1 MSVLIREVPLRESG
15 HYVGLC
21 QPRSQMLSIYL
32 CFPKM
37 DRDNPNTFL
46 DFLVL
51 HHCFWVNKCLGAIL
65 CLHKI
70 HMLVVQF
77 PVFAPKCLHSV
88 SFLQNYLQPKEHW
101 QIQRLNFFICT
112 FLFLYL
118 CNSNW
123 AHFFYLD
130 DLTSIR
136 RRLEGNWDPDQLW
149 KTGCQV
155 NCLVIQWS
163 MQPASSEAPGSTM
176 TSLTSELC
184 GLVLGEV
191 PWRRPSVRGGGGGS
205 EALRLTWMR
214 PAGNEDKAVNDPF
227 VPRWNE
233 LLENVLVTKTVV
245 WSEWAWWSQEF
256 LKTFI

>member
-1 MSVLIREVPLRESG
+1 MSVLIHEVPLRESG
-15 HYVGLC
+15 HYVGLY
-21 QPRSQMLSIYL
+21 QPQG
-32 CFPKM
+32 
-37 DRDNPNTFL
+37 
-46 DFLVL
+46 V
-51 HHCFWVNKCLGAIL
+51 KCLASI
-65 CLHKI
+65 CAFQKWIEIIQI
-70 HMLVVQF
+70 HFSTSSFYITASELINVSVQF
-77 PVFAPKCLHSV
+77 CVCTKFTCWWFSFQCLHSV
-88 SFLQNYLQPKEHW
+88 SFFQNYLQPKEHW
-101 QIQRLNFFICT
+101 QTKRLNFFTCT

-118 CNSNW
+118 SNSIW

-136 RRLEGNWDPDQLW
+136 RRLEENWDPDQLW
-149 KTGCQV
+149 KTECQV
-155 NCLVIQWS
+155 NCLVIQWC
-163 MQPASSEAPGSTM
+163 MQPASSEAPVSTM

-191 PWRRPSVRGGGGGS
+191 PWRRPSVRDGGGGS
-205 EALRLTWMR
+205 EALWLTWMR

-227 VPRWNE
+227 VPWWNE